1 MQINIDIVIA
11 KCQYPEPKN
20 DEKQN
25 GSNVLGH
32 PVAIYKTNYV
42 DYRYISIEYISIVD
56 T

>member
-1 MQINIDIVIA
+1 MSISRTQEN
-11 KCQYPEPKN
+11 N
-20 DEKQN
+20 EKQN

>member
-42 DYRYISIEYISIVD
+42 DCRYISIEY
-56 T
+56 